1 MTGNGV
7 VNITLEVE
15 NEWMSREWQTEH
27 MHLILL
33 SSKIPLKLQQ
43 RDYLKRPEPTRVG
56 RVGKKRGTQLCEL
69 ENQWMSHNL
78 LDEPEKAENS
88 PGLYHRILIRPKN

>member
-1 MTGNGV
+1 MTGNRV

-43 RDYLKRPEPTRVG
+43 RDCLKRLEPTRVG
-56 RVGKKRGTQLCEL
+56 RVGEKKRGTHFCEL
-69 ENQWMSHNL
+69 ENQWMMMNL
-78 LDEPEKAENS
+78 RKLRTHLVYTTKS
-88 PGLYHRILIRPKN
+88 